1 MREFLFF
8 SDTESVRGS
17 VDENVATYIHNGN
30 SIHTDCTYMCH
41 PLMGGVKSSK
51 KGLIASNRQKKKK
64 KTINKK
70 KTQIKET
77 LSHVQEPGH
86 KMNKTKEAVRAYLR
100 YRPGNPRGA
109 AEKG

>member
-17 VDENVATYIHNGN
+17 VDENVATYIHSGN

-51 KGLIASNRQKKKK
+51 KGLIASNRQ
-64 KTINKK
+64 K